1 VQITSFST
9 DRYTVRP
16 WRSAL
21 SDPAARA
28 DLETALARILTPEV
42 LAHLPPSL
50 TLGPGDR
57 VADWIDAR
65 EAESDVLT
73 VTTARDGELIGLVI
87 LAQDPDAALPT
98 VHLGYLFAKS
108 VWGRGAAS
116 EVVTGLVQSLRASAS
131 IRLIGGVDPANPAST
146 RVLEKAGFARD
157 PALSSEDSTIY
168 TKDLA

>member
-1 VQITSFST
+1 MQITSFST

-57 VADWIDAR
+57 
-65 EAESDVLT
+65 
-73 VTTARDGELIGLVI
+73 
-87 LAQDPDAALPT
+87 
-98 VHLGYLFAKS
+98 LFAKS